1 MASTVEESRLRRGT
15 NVGPLVGIGNAGAVA
30 NLFSALFAGDPNRA
44 CLETPTRSLSYGGLA
59 DLARRLGQAVLD
71 QGVAPGERL
80 VAQTVKSVDGY
91 ALWLGCLAAGVV
103 YVPTNTAYT
112 PDEIGYFCTDAG
124 ASLLV
129 VDDPGAVASVD
140 CATVSLAALVEAA
153 DDASPVAVGDDEPC
167 SLVYTSGTTG
177 RPKGATLTHGCILD
191 NGRALADVWQFSED
205 DVLVH
210 SLPIFHV
217 HGLFIALHPTL
228 LSGASVRFLPK
239 FDVDTVLAAMPGATV
254 LMGVPTYYHR
264 LLGDDRFGPESC
276 SSMRLFTSGSAP
288 MTEITHAEFTERT
301 GRRIVERY
309 GMSEAGIITSNRM
322 DDVLAGS
329 VGHPLPGYEVRVVD
343 DEHHPVA
350 AGETGTVEV
359 RGPSLCL
366 GYWGRPD
373 ADAESRTDDG
383 WFSTGD
389 VGFAD
394 ATGRITLEGRSS
406 DMIIS
411 GGLNIYPKEI
421 EMVLDELDGV
431 VESAVVGLPDP
442 DFGEAVTAYLV
453 LEDGKTIE
461 ALPLAE
467 ALAPLARFKHPKS
480 FHQLP
485 ELPRNAMGKVQKVV
499 LRSN

>member
-1 MASTVEESRLRRGT
+1 M
-15 NVGPLVGIGNAGAVA
+15 A
-30 NLFSALFAGDPNRA
+30 NLFSALFAGDPDRP
-44 CLETPTRSLSYGGLA
+44 CLDTGDAQLTYGELA
-59 DLARRLGQAVLD
+59 DLAQRLGQTVLD
-71 QGVAPGERL
+71 QGVAPGDRI
-80 VAQTVKSVDGY
+80 VAQTVKSHQGY

-112 PDEIGYFCTDAG
+112 PDEIQYFCTDAG

-129 VDDPGAVASVD
+129 VDDPAAVSSVDAPTVALRELVDLAQASEPVAVA
-140 CATVSLAALVEAA
+140 E
-153 DDASPVAVGDDEPC
+153 VGDDEPC

-191 NGRALADVWQFSED
+191 NGRALADVWQFTQD

-228 LSGASVRFLPK
+228 LSGASVRFLDK
-239 FDVDTVLAAMPGATV
+239 FDVDNVLAAMPGATV

-264 LLGDDRFGPESC
+264 LLNDDRFGPDVC
-276 SSMRLFTSGSAP
+276 GSMRLFTSGSAP
-288 MTEITHAEFTERT
+288 MTELTHAEFTERT
-301 GRRIVERY
+301 GRQIVERY
-309 GMSEAGIITSNRM
+309 GMSEAGIITSNRI

-343 DEHHPVA
+343 ADHHPVA

-373 ADAESRTDDG
+373 ADADSRTDDG

-394 ATGRITLEGRSS
+394 ETGRVTLEGRSS

-431 VESAVVGLPDP
+431 VESAVVGLPHP

-453 LEDGKTIE
+453 LEPGASIEGLPLDE
-461 ALPLAE
+461 ALT
-467 ALAPLARFKHPKS
+467 PLARFKHPKS
-480 FHQLP
+480 FHELP
-485 ELPRNAMGKVQKVV
+485 ELPRNAMGKVQKVL
-499 LRSN
+499 LRKGEN